1 VDDESDDDDEDATV
15 VVVVVVV
22 VVVSFLA
29 WPRDVCRPSTRE
41 ANRLVAAAATV
52 DASRDD
58 DGFDDG
64 CVIARRLHFRSSR
77 THRRDVNQGPKKQ
90 GGATSRESTRR
101 RRDANRKYGKNQS

>member
-1 VDDESDDDDEDATV
+1 VDDESDDDDEDAT
-15 VVVVVVV
+15 VVVVV

-64 CVIARRLHFRSSR
+64 RVIARRLHFRSSR
-77 THRRDVNQGPKKQ
+77 THRRDVNQGQKKE
-90 GGATSRESTRR
+90 GGATSRKSTLRP
-101 RRDANRKYGKNQS
+101 RDANQKYGKNQS

>member
-1 VDDESDDDDEDATV
+1 MSVDDESDDDDEDAT
-15 VVVVVVV
+15 VVV

-41 ANRLVAAAATV
+41 ANRLVDAAATV

-64 CVIARRLHFRSSR
+64 RVIARRLDFRSSR
-77 THRRDVNQGPKKQ
+77 THRRDVNERQKK
-90 GGATSRESTRR
+90 GVGATSSESTRR
-101 RRDANRKYGKNQS
+101 ATRIESIVK